1 MTLSA
6 LTRHLP
12 HRRAIAN
19 AFATRTHRSAGEYAG
34 VLSLGLIVGA
44 ALTLLL
50 APKARRELREKLSAH
65 VEGLRETAKK
75 KKQLINGHA
84 AEDRVDSPT

>member
-1 MTLSA
+1 MTLSN

-12 HRRAIAN
+12 NQRAIAH

-34 VLSLGLIVGA
+34 VLSLGLIAGA

-50 APKARRELREKLSAH
+50 APKARRELRGKLS
-65 VEGLRETAKK
+65 ERIRGLRKSTT

-84 AEDRVDSPT
+84 EERVDSPT

>member
-1 MTLSA
+1 MTLSD

-12 HRRAIAN
+12 RQRSIAQ
-19 AFATRTHRSAGEYAG
+19 AFASRTHRSTGEYAG
-34 VLSLGLIVGA
+34 VLSLGLVAGA

-50 APKARRELREKLSAH
+50 APKARRELRGVLSER
-65 VEGLRETAKK
+65 VSRLRKRAK

-84 AEDRVDSPT
+84 EERADSPT